1 LNGEIK
7 IIVLHNKFINSY
19 KIHVLTINH
28 FISQQYLESDIAQE
42 DNFEGNSI
50 SIGGTE
56 VLLGDPLSKGEN
68 R

>member
-1 LNGEIK
+1 M
-7 IIVLHNKFINSY
+7 
-19 KIHVLTINH
+19 IHVLTIYH

-56 VLLGDPLSKGEN
+56 VLLGDPLLKGEN
-68 R
+68 RYACITLLLFF